1 MSDARD
7 DLDSVR
13 ALLPGLR
20 LDRAESLRG
29 GERSAVHRVRATGP
43 DGAQWPLI
51 VKRFLG
57 AGEGWVRESAA
68 LSVLPAGVLA
78 PRIVATGA
86 APPILVTGDLGP
98 GGSVAQALLGN
109 DPNAAADAVEAWA
122 RTMAVLHVA
131 TRDSRDAFR
140 AALDERQGDLPVAES
155 RVGVDLEDAVRVLD
169 RECGALGVRVPSGAF
184 EELRGLGKRLGAAGP
199 AALTPADACP
209 DNNVRTA
216 TGLGLVDFE
225 GAQWRHVAWDVAYLR
240 VPWPT
245 CWCSWRIPDAVADRA
260 VAAYRRIA
268 GAAVPAIAADSFEHE
283 IDAATV
289 GWALLSTTWFIDHA
303 FTERHTT
310 DPDKPT
316 PTRRAMIQHRLDRA
330 ARATDLPA
338 LAELAA
344 GLGDQLRTRWGDVP
358 LALAPAF
365 AGAQ

>member
-1 MSDARD
+1 MSDELDAAR
-7 DLDSVR
+7 V
-13 ALLPGLR
+13 LLPGIR
-20 LDRAESLRG
+20 LDRAETLRG
-29 GERSAVHRVRATGP
+29 GERTAVHRVRATGP

-51 VKRFLG
+51 VKRYLA

-68 LSVLPAGVLA
+68 LSVLPPAVAA
-78 PRIVATGA
+78 PRIVATGS
-86 APPILVTGDLGP
+86 APPVLVTDDLGP
-98 GGSVAQALLGN
+98 GRSVAHALLGDN
-109 DPNAAADAVEAWA
+109 AEAAAVAVEAWA

-131 TRDSRDAFR
+131 TRDSRAAFR

-169 RECGALGVRVPSGAF
+169 HECGALGVRVPSGAF
-184 EELRGLGKRLGAAGP
+184 EELRGLAKRLGATGP

-225 GAQWRHVAWDVAYLR
+225 AAQWRHVAWDVAYLR

-245 CWCSWRIPDAVADRA
+245 CWCSWRLPDQVADRA
-260 VAAYRRIA
+260 VAAYRRLA
-268 GAAVPAIAADSFEHE
+268 GATVAAIADDAFERDV
-283 IDAATV
+283 DAAAV
-289 GWALLSTTWFIDHA
+289 GWALLSTTWFIGNA
-303 FTERHTT
+303 FTERRTGT

-316 PTRRAMIQHRLDRA
+316 PTRRAMILHRLDGA
-330 ARATDLPA
+330 ARSVELPA

-344 GLGDQLRTRWGDVP
+344 GLGAELHRRWGDVP

>member
-1 MSDARD
+1 MSDELD
-7 DLDSVR
+7 DAR
-13 ALLPGLR
+13 ALLPRLR
-20 LDRAESLRG
+20 LDRAEPLRG

-43 DGAQWPLI
+43 DGAQWPLV
-51 VKRFLG
+51 VKRYLT

-68 LSVLPAGVLA
+68 LSILPREVQA
-78 PRIVATGA
+78 PRIVALGS
-86 APPILVTGDLGP
+86 APPVLVTDDLGP
-98 GGSVAQALLGN
+98 GRSVAQALLGR
-109 DPNAAADAVEAWA
+109 DAGPAGDAVEAWA
-122 RTMAVLHVA
+122 RAMAVLHVA
-131 TRDSRDAFR
+131 TREARAAFR

-169 RECGALGVRVPSGAF
+169 RDCGALGVRVPDGAF
-184 EELRGLGKRLGAAGP
+184 AQLRGLATRLGAAGP

-216 TGLGLVDFE
+216 SGLGLVDFE

-245 CWCSWRIPDAVADRA
+245 CWCAWRMPDVVADRA

-268 GAAVPAIAADSFEHE
+268 GAAIPSIAADEFERDVE
-283 IDAATV
+283 AATA
-289 GWALLSTTWFIDHA
+289 GWALVSTTWFIDNA
-303 FTERHTT
+303 FTEHRTT

-316 PTRRAMIQHRLDRA
+316 PTRRAMILHRLELA
-330 ARATDLPA
+330 ARCAELPA
-338 LAELAA
+338 LAELASE
-344 GLGDQLRTRWGDVP
+344 LRDRLRARWGDVP